1 MAARW
6 CLPILAAM
14 TNQQGRRGV
23 AAWLLL
29 LYAGIFGMVL
39 LGGATRLTGSGLSMV
54 DWRPLAGV
62 LPPVGD
68 AAWSRVLESYL
79 ASPQGQLVHP
89 DMTLP
94 EFREIFLWEYAHR
107 VAGRLLGLLFVGP
120 WLVLVSWGQLR
131 GAAAR
136 RTLGIG
142 LGIGAQ
148 GLLGWY
154 MVRSG
159 LVDVPAVSPF
169 RLAAHLLLAFAVAQW
184 TLWQALDLLVD
195 DSPRASSAGL
205 PRWATLA
212 PAALCAIALVQIALG
227 ALVAG
232 THAGLTPARLALP
245 PADLISDPTALH
257 GCHQLLG
264 LIVVLGAVTLCGSV
278 LRLGRPA
285 LRRPAGLLAAAAL
298 LQLGLGVGAV
308 VLYVPRGLALAHQAG
323 AFLLL
328 SAIVALWHQAQLHPL
343 RGSSDLHHD

>member
-107 VAGRLLGLLFVGP
+107 VAGRRPVGP
-120 WLVLVSWGQLR
+120 WASVLASGRR
-131 GAAAR
+131 GCSAGTWCAAAWSMCP
-136 RTLGIG
+136 
-142 LGIGAQ
+142 Q
-148 GLLGWY
+148 
-154 MVRSG
+154 
-159 LVDVPAVSPF
+159 
-169 RLAAHLLLAFAVAQW
+169 
-184 TLWQALDLLVD
+184 
-195 DSPRASSAGL
+195 
-205 PRWATLA
+205 
-212 PAALCAIALVQIALG
+212 
-227 ALVAG
+227 
-232 THAGLTPARLALP
+232 
-245 PADLISDPTALH
+245 
-257 GCHQLLG
+257 
-264 LIVVLGAVTLCGSV
+264 
-278 LRLGRPA
+278 
-285 LRRPAGLLAAAAL
+285 
-298 LQLGLGVGAV
+298 
-308 VLYVPRGLALAHQAG
+308 
-323 AFLLL
+323 
-328 SAIVALWHQAQLHPL
+328 
-343 RGSSDLHHD
+343 